1 MPSTL
6 TPACREDHLQRNGRG
21 EPDRDPGGTLD
32 IPAPRG
38 RPIPGN
44 GPAPRPA
51 PATDEVIAVTAPG
64 RPRRPSP
71 GWAMTALRRAIR
83 ILRYVNE
90 TLVLVLQAL
99 FPLPAHD
106 DPARRQTRPQK
117 GVSWPPARRG
127 GGQRRCRA
135 AGMPSAPPAT
145 SGY

>member
-99 FPLPAHD
+99 FPP
-106 DPARRQTRPQK
+106 PGARRPRPAADAPAGK
-117 GVSWPPARRG
+117 G
-127 GGQRRCRA
+127 
-135 AGMPSAPPAT
+135 
-145 SGY
+145 